1 MTDQP
6 QAHTDTLTKA
16 PPSRPDDPL
25 ARPASRELRPLL
37 ALLPFLRPYRGR
49 IVIALVALA
58 IAAGASLAVPA
69 AVKEMIDLGFSR
81 DHADDLGIYFLGLL
95 GVALVLALATAT
107 RFYYVTW
114 IGERLVADL
123 RREVYAHVVGL
134 SPEFVEV
141 TRTGEV
147 LSRLTTDTALIQTVV
162 GSSASMALRSMV
174 TLIGGMGLMV
184 YTSPWLSLMAGI
196 VVPATVLPLIIFGR
210 MVRRLSR
217 DSQDRIADSSAM
229 ANESLSAI
237 QIVQA
242 FTREAE
248 ERRRFAA
255 SVERSFDTAVSRTF
269 ARAGLTAIVIL
280 IVFGAIVGLLWH
292 GASQVI
298 AGELT
303 AGTLSQFVLYAVLVA
318 GSVGTLAE
326 VWGDIQRASGATERL
341 IELLNIPIDI
351 AAPKKPQHLPTPIQG
366 AVSFHAVTFTY
377 AARPERSA
385 LRDINIDIRPGET
398 VAIVGPSGAGKT
410 TIFQLLLRFRDP
422 TIGAITID
430 GIDIR
435 DLDPTELRRT
445 LGLVPQDTILFAG
458 SVADNIRYG
467 RLDASDEDVEAAA
480 KVAAAHD
487 FITALPDGHATQ
499 LGERGARLSG
509 GQRQRIAIAR
519 AVLKNPQVMLLDEAT
534 SSLDTES
541 ERLIQDAFEILRKD
555 RTTLVIAHRLS
566 TVQGADRI
574 IVLEDGRVV
583 ETGRHDDLIN
593 AGGLYTRLAA
603 VQFAGA

>member
-1 MTDQP
+1 MTDRP
-6 QAHTDTLTKA
+6 KDMTEAM
-16 PPSRPDDPL
+16 PSRQDDPL
-25 ARPASRELRPLL
+25 ARPASKELRPLL
-37 ALLPFLRPYRGR
+37 ALLPFLRPYR
-49 IVIALVALA
+49 IKIATALIALA

-95 GVALVLALATAT
+95 GVAFVLALATAT

-123 RREVYAHVVGL
+123 RRDVYAHVVGL
-134 SPEFVEV
+134 SPEFFEV

-147 LSRLTTDTALIQTVV
+147 LSRLTTDTTLIQTVV

-174 TLIGGMGLMV
+174 TLIGGIALMV
-184 YTSPWLSLMAGI
+184 WTSPWLSLMAGI

-242 FTREAE
+242 FTREGE

-255 SVERSFDTAVSRTF
+255 GVERSFQTAVSRTF

-298 AGELT
+298 NGSLT

-341 IELLNIPIDI
+341 IELLNIPVDI
-351 AAPKKPQHLPTPIQG
+351 AAPAKPKHLPVPVMG
-366 AVSFHAVTFTY
+366 AVEFHAVSFTY

-385 LRDINIDIRPGET
+385 LRDITIAIAPGET

-422 TIGAITID
+422 TKGAITID
-430 GIDIR
+430 GLDIR
-435 DLDPTELRRT
+435 DLDPIDLRRT

-467 RLDASDEDVEAAA
+467 RLDARDEEVEAAA
-480 KVAAAHD
+480 RVAAAHD
-487 FITALPDGHATQ
+487 FINALPDGYATQ

-519 AVLKNPQVMLLDEAT
+519 AVLKNPTVMLLDEAT
-534 SSLDTES
+534 SSLDSES
-541 ERLIQDAFEILRKD
+541 ERLIQEAFEVLRKD

-574 IVLEDGRVV
+574 IVLEDGHIV
-583 ETGRHDDLIN
+583 ETGRHDDLIAAN
-593 AGGLYTRLAA
+593 GLYARLAA

>member
-1 MTDQP
+1 
-6 QAHTDTLTKA
+6 
-16 PPSRPDDPL
+16 
-25 ARPASRELRPLL
+25 
-37 ALLPFLRPYRGR
+37 
-49 IVIALVALA
+49 
-58 IAAGASLAVPA
+58 
-69 AVKEMIDLGFSR
+69 
-81 DHADDLGIYFLGLL
+81 L
-95 GVALVLALATAT
+95 GVAFVLAIATAT
-107 RFYYVTW
+107 RFFFVTW

-123 RREVYAHVVGL
+123 RRDVYAHVVGL
-134 SPEFVEV
+134 SPQFFEV

-147 LSRLTTDTALIQTVV
+147 LSRLTTDTTLIQTVV
-162 GSSASMALRSMV
+162 GSSASMALRSLV

-184 YTSPWLSLMAGI
+184 ITSPWLSLLAGI
-196 VVPATVLPLIIFGR
+196 VVPATVLPLILFGR
-210 MVRRLSR
+210 LVRRLSR

-229 ANESLSAI
+229 AGESLNAI

-248 ERRRFAA
+248 ERRRFSAT
-255 SVERSFDTAVSRTF
+255 VERSFETAINRTF

-280 IVFGAIVGLLWH
+280 IVFGAIVALLWH

-298 AGELT
+298 SGAIT

-341 IELLNIPIDI
+341 IELLNIPVDI
-351 AAPKKPQHLPTPIQG
+351 AAPAHPLKLPQPLSGH
-366 AVSFHAVTFTY
+366 VRFNAVTFTY
-377 AARPERSA
+377 PTRPERSA
-385 LRDINIDIRPGET
+385 LHEVSLDIKPGET

-410 TIFQLLLRFRDP
+410 TVFQLLLRFRDP
-422 TIGAITID
+422 NQGSITID
-430 GIDIR
+430 GVDIR
-435 DLDPTELRRT
+435 DLDPVDLRGV

-467 RLDASDEDVEAAA
+467 RLEASDSEVEAAA
-480 KVAAAHD
+480 KIAAAHE
-487 FITALPDGHATQ
+487 FIEQLPQGFNTA

-519 AVLKNPQVMLLDEAT
+519 AVLKNPAILLLDEAT

-541 ERLIQDAFEILRKD
+541 ERLIQQAFETLRQD

-566 TVQGADRI
+566 TVQRADRI
-574 IVLEDGRVV
+574 VVFEDGRIV
-583 ETGRHDDLIN
+583 ETGTHSDLIAQN
-593 AGGLYTRLAA
+593 GLYARLAA
-603 VQFAGA
+603 VQFSDG